1 MGDDGTQ
8 RGRFDLRFTG
18 SFDSKSVRFGKGTM
32 NMNSLREI
40 IMEVPVSILLV
51 NKY

>member
-8 RGRFDLRFTG
+8 RGRFDLRFTW

-32 NMNSLREI
+32 NM
-40 IMEVPVSILLV
+40 EVLVSILLV